1 MFTYSSHYTIKRNKS
16 SQVHKENK
24 LYIESEILQLER
36 LILRGG
42 NTMQDKHTI
51 TKNM

>member
-24 LYIESEILQLER
+24 LYLESEILVR
-36 LILRGG
+36 KVDFKRWKY
-42 NTMQDKHTI
+42 NAR
-51 TKNM
+51 